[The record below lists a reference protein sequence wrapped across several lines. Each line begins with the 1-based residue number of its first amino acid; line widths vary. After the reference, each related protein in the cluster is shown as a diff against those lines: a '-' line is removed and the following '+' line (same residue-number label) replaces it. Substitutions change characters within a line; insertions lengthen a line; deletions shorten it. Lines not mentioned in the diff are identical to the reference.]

1 MHTVWLNQ
9 GVGKISLASNLQL
22 ILKIKLQMIQS
33 RWRPKWVVFIFFQIS
48 DFLKPYPLVPETQK
62 AGGVE
67 KVLFWPDKMI
77 FFMIFF
83 MPHNVINNFL
93 PMNIS
98 LQAIWYISYL
108 CLPNTIQTIKKL
120 DLKFKYTLT
129 INSVNKVI
137 QHFYRQIL
145 LLCTFI
151 GILSILSSQLKCSH
165 SSKLYIHW
173 VKMLTS
179 SLVHTPMW
187 PSLTSSIEI
196 RLLFLK

>member
-48 DFLKPYPLVPETQK
+48 DFLNPTH
-62 AGGVE
+62 
-67 KVLFWPDKMI
+67 LFLDTKSLGSWESIIKWY
-77 FFMIFF
+77 
-83 MPHNVINNFL
+83 FL
-93 PMNIS
+93 WFLLCLTMLSITFYQW
-98 LQAIWYISYL
+98 LFHCKQAIWYISYL

-165 SSKLYIHW
+165 SSKLYIRW

-179 SLVHTPMW
+179 SLVHTPTW

-196 RLLFLK
+196 RLLFRK